1 MDVPTIA
8 VTGVSGLVGQAL
20 VTRLAQEPDVNRIVG
35 LDVREPRRRTRY
47 LEFHLIDVARAE
59 LKPVLQGVDVLVH
72 LASVVDPIPDE
83 AMMARVNV
91 EGTRRVLEAAAAVDV
106 HRVVRVSS
114 AAVYGAWANNPVPL
128 TEAAALRPNPGFS
141 PGVQAAEVER
151 LLAEWGADHP
161 GATVTTLRTAPVLG
175 PGAERLPSRLLLG
188 RPALRVR
195 GAAPPVQ
202 AVHVDD
208 LVEALVLVALSD
220 HPGVFNV
227 ASDGWLSHD
236 LAFDLLPRSFLPP
249 VPAELLERVLTRGW
263 GSGLGEI
270 PPGVVPYLVHPW
282 VIANDALKSLGWE
295 PVHSNEQAIRDGL
308 ASLPGPP
315 SRAGCSRS
323 RLACSSAVVSW
334 LPRCIACGARARA
347 RVQEPS
353 RRRADTKRSSS
364 SSVL

>member
-1 MDVPTIA
+1 
-8 VTGVSGLVGQAL
+8 
-20 VTRLAQEPDVNRIVG
+20 
-35 LDVREPRRRTRY
+35 
-47 LEFHLIDVARAE
+47 
-59 LKPVLQGVDVLVH
+59 
-72 LASVVDPIPDE
+72 
-83 AMMARVNV
+83 MMARVNV

-114 AAVYGAWANNPVPL
+114 AAVYGAWAEQPG
-128 TEAAALRPNPGFS
+128 AAHRGRRRCGPTRGSRPACRRPRWSACWPSG
-141 PGVQAAEVER
+141 
-151 LLAEWGADHP
+151 GADHP

-263 GSGLGEI
+263 GSGHRRDPARRRPLPRASVGDRERRAEVARLGA
-270 PPGVVPYLVHPW
+270 G
-282 VIANDALKSLGWE
+282 AF
-295 PVHSNEQAIRDGL
+295 Q
-308 ASLPGPP
+308 
-315 SRAGCSRS
+315 RAGDPRRPRVVARAAVRARALLAFASR
-323 RLACSSAVVSW
+323 RARRRWCRGCR
-334 LPRCIACGARARA
+334 RCIACGARGTRLALGT
-347 RVQEPS
+347 EPS
-353 RRRADTKRSSS
+353 QG
-364 SSVL
+364 